1 MKLTTAQAAGS
12 SSSNKL
18 TPTTMQQDSN
28 ERISERSV
36 EDGGG
41 SYPAISF
48 SNLLN
53 YPAIKEQL
61 TAFGLDSSTLQ
72 QTQQVTQI
80 AMSKMIT
87 NGRPDF
93 NRQLILI
100 EPSATESV
108 SDA

>member
-1 MKLTTAQAAGS
+1 MAKALAQLIDQLLVDKNSLIKLMKLTTAQAAPGS

-18 TPTTMQQDSN
+18 TPATMQQDSN
-28 ERISERSV
+28 ERISERSA

-48 SNLLN
+48 ANLLN

-72 QTQQVTQI
+72 QT
-80 AMSKMIT
+80 
-87 NGRPDF
+87 
-93 NRQLILI
+93 
-100 EPSATESV
+100 
-108 SDA
+108 